1 MSTASVRLDPSLT
14 DTKFGSCA
22 FQDPHQNLNF
32 MYQHVAAAAA
42 AAPINARSMPGLVN
56 IGKQSVHLS
65 FLVQELS
72 GATVNVTT
80 PSAIYQP

>member
-1 MSTASVRLDPSLT
+1 
-14 DTKFGSCA
+14 
-22 FQDPHQNLNF
+22 